1 MAGYGNHSFVLTRAL
16 AEDKSN
22 KADDYSEEN
31 PLYIIK
37 GMDKNGNE
45 YEQTVDVSKVNP
57 NNCSYKD
64 ILEFRKEENFKHKE
78 QNIELNKK
86 ALALRAYNQQI
97 LEEH

>member
-16 AEDKSN
+16 AVDKSN

-57 NNCSYKD
+57 NNCSIRTYWSFAKKR
-64 ILEFRKEENFKHKE
+64 ILSIKSKISNLIKRHW
-78 QNIELNKK
+78 
-86 ALALRAYNQQI
+86 R
-97 LEEH
+97 